1 MDQHRV
7 PQSASPR
14 PSDPLAAL
22 RRSPAALAGLGIIC
36 GLGLTVASVTLVRA
50 ADDAGVFE
58 MMRSDMLSRMARA
71 VRVARPDQSV
81 RTEAPR
87 RLARPGSAARTAAR
101 ARVKREA
108 RVAFAAANERVGSR
122 RTVCVRTCDGYAFP
136 IAPLGAS
143 RDLPAHEQA
152 CAAACPGASTA
163 LYSLAPGQAFTDMA
177 GARSVRDNSL
187 YGRLKTAFL
196 YQRERV
202 PACSCQGPGN
212 VAERLPI
219 LRDPTLRSGD
229 LFVDGRGEARAFAG
243 PVQVPH
249 VPAAFADYRKS
260 RALSRSA
267 RAEVDRL
274 MGSSQ
279 REAAAKAFERRMR
292 TVQASLREVAAPA
305 GSGRNV
311 RVFQVSSDAG
321 EIQPSGARIILIR

>member
-1 MDQHRV
+1 MDTPRV
-7 PQSASPR
+7 PRSASPR
-14 PSDPLAAL
+14 PSDPVAVL

-58 MMRSDMLSRMARA
+58 MMRYDTLRRVARA
-71 VRVARPDQSV
+71 VRVARPDAPV
-81 RTEAPR
+81 LAEAPR
-87 RLARPGSAARTAAR
+87 RLAHTDRANART
-101 ARVKREA
+101 RVKRDA
-108 RVAFAAANERVGSR
+108 RVAFAAANERVASR

-136 IAPLGAS
+136 IAPLGQS
-143 RDLPAHEQA
+143 RNLPAHEQA

-163 LYSLAPGQAFTDMA
+163 LYSLAPGQTFADLA
-177 GARSVRDNSL
+177 GARSVRDGSV

-202 PACSCQGPGN
+202 AACSCQGPGN

-219 LRDPTLRSGD
+219 RLDPTLRTGD
-229 LFVDGRGEARAFAG
+229 LYVDGRGEARAFAG

-249 VPAAFADYRKS
+249 APASFGDYRRS

-279 REAAAKAFERRMR
+279 REAAAKAFERRIR
-292 TVQASLREVAAPA
+292 TVQASLHEVAAPA